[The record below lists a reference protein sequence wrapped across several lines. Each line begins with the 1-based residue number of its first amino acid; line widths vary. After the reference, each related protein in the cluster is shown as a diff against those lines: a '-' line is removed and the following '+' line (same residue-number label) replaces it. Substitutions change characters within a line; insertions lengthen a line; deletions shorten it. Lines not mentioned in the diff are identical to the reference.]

1 MSPAKF
7 DEYSTN
13 YTQLVDQSVSI
24 SGEAA
29 EYFSEY
35 KARYLARLAGR
46 DFAGRV
52 LDYGCGVG
60 VLSRFIK
67 THLPYA
73 SVDGFDVASGS
84 IEKVLPELKKQGC
97 FSSDLAGLR
106 RDYQLAV
113 IANVLHHVVPRDRQ
127 AVMAEIAGRLASR
140 GRVVVF
146 EHNPL
151 NPLTQWSVKHCRFD
165 DDAILLHP
173 GEASRYLA
181 GAGLKKVRRDYVVFF
196 PKFLAWLRPA
206 EPMLAWLPAG
216 AQYALLGEKL

>member
-1 MSPAKF
+1 MTPAKF

-13 YTQLVDQSVSI
+13 YTELVDESVSI
-24 SGEAA
+24 SGEAS
-29 EYFSEY
+29 EYFAEY
-35 KARYLARLAGR
+35 KARYLARLAGK
-46 DFAGRV
+46 DFAGHI

-60 VLSRFIK
+60 VLSSFIK
-67 THLPYA
+67 THLPKA

-84 IEKVLPELKKQGC
+84 IEKVLPELKQQGC

-113 IANVLHHVVPRDRQ
+113 IANVLHHVTPSDRQ
-127 AVMAEIAGRLASR
+127 SVIAEIAGRLVSG

-151 NPLTQWSVKHCRFD
+151 NPLTQWSVKHCPFD

-173 GEASRYLA
+173 AEPSRYLSRS
-181 GAGLKKVRRDYVVFF
+181 GLKKVRRDYVVFF
-196 PKFLAWLRPA
+196 PKFLAWLRPT

-216 AQYALLGEKL
+216 AQYALVGEKP